1 MGLLDYN
8 NAMPLPASLIAS
20 IVGAVLEAAT
30 LGSASTMPSP
40 ERYESYV
47 LKRTLPPEAKLDVMQ
62 PPKGNGKIVIDGM
75 EHVLS
80 PVAQFRNTQNLIVL
94 PMTIQENKDIV
105 YINDSFGA
113 VYRVWMVSKADISAL
128 QQN

>member
-1 MGLLDYN
+1 
-8 NAMPLPASLIAS
+8 MPLPASLIAS
-20 IVGAVLEAAT
+20 IVSSIIEAAAQ
-30 LGSASTMPSP
+30 SATSTVQTPQM
-40 ERYESYV
+40 YESYV
-47 LKRTLPPEAKLDVMQ
+47 IKRVLPPEVKLGVMQ
-62 PPKGNGKIVIDGM
+62 PPPGNGRITIDGI
-75 EHVLS
+75 EYALS